1 MVPEEVVREETPRE
15 VQREVVEISEENEQE
30 TKVKGKVKKEKVA
43 NAAPVKKQEDE
54 INDIAKEK
62 VEKFN

>member
-43 NAAPVKKQEDE
+43 IAAPVKKQEDE

>member
-43 NAAPVKKQEDE
+43 KAAPVKKQEDE